1 MTNLTADVCIV
12 GAGFAGSLLATILRR
27 QGQNVVLLDRGRHP
41 RFAIGESS
49 TPLGNR
55 LLRDLCQTWNLAEI
69 APLAKFGSWQQKLPQ
84 LTGGLKRGF
93 SYFHHPLD
101 RPFTPTA
108 DHATEL
114 LVAASS
120 SNEHSDTHWLRADVD
135 TYLYEQAIAAGAI
148 ARDQTRVEIRERSP
162 LWRLAC
168 ERHGEAFD
176 VEAPFLIDGTGEAAL
191 LPNFLGLS
199 DRTAEML
206 TSSRGLF
213 AHFDRVTRW
222 ETCAAARGALT
233 ADYPFPCDD
242 AAQHQVFDFGWMW
255 QLRFTTDVVSIGFA
269 LDAAGHPVPTGVTP
283 AAEFQQWL
291 QRAPSVA
298 EQMQH
303 ARVVAPA
310 AGIVRSG
317 RLQRWRSPAA
327 GPDYALLPHS
337 AGFVDPLHSSG
348 IAHSLSGVARLA
360 MVLDP
365 TRSAE
370 ARRQQLAAY
379 AVSLDH
385 ELAFIDELVATC
397 YATRRQFGLFAMA
410 TMLYFAA
417 ATSCERQPGGQS
429 AGFLGAEWPLLRDAI
444 RRSRELLLAA
454 SQQVLSPNELAA
466 VRQRL
471 AGILAPVDVV
481 GLFSPEKPH
490 MYARTAAPE
499 F

>member
-1 MTNLTADVCIV
+1 MKFTADVCIV
-12 GAGFAGSLLATILRR
+12 GAGFAGSLLANILRR
-27 QGQNVVLLDRGRHP
+27 QGRQVVLLDRGRHP

-55 LLRDLCQTWNLAEI
+55 LLRDLCQSWNLAEI
-69 APLAKFGSWQQKLPQ
+69 APLAKFGSWQRELPQ

-101 RPFTPTA
+101 RSFTPTA
-108 DHATEL
+108 DHSTEL

-168 ERHGEAFD
+168 ERHGEAFE

-191 LPNFLGLS
+191 LPNFLGLR
-199 DRTAEML
+199 DRSAEMH
-206 TSSRGLF
+206 TNSRGVF
-213 AHFDRVTRW
+213 AHFDNVTRW
-222 ETCAAARGALT
+222 ETCANAHGAVT

-255 QLRFTTDVVSIGFA
+255 QLRFVNDVVSIGFA
-269 LDAAGHPVPTGVTP
+269 LDAAEHPVPTDVTP
-283 AAEFQQWL
+283 ADEFHQWL

-298 EQMQH
+298 EQMRH

-310 AGIVRSG
+310 VGIVRSG

-327 GPDYALLPHS
+327 GPDYALLAHS

-348 IAHSLSGVARLA
+348 IAHSLSAVARLA
-360 MVLDP
+360 VALDP
-365 TRSAE
+365 ARSAD
-370 ARRQQLAAY
+370 ARQQQLADY
-379 AVSLDH
+379 ALSMDH

-417 ATSCERQPGGQS
+417 ATSCERQPGGLS
-429 AGFLGAEWPLLRDAI
+429 AGFLGAEWPLLRDAV
-444 RRSRELLLAA
+444 RQSRQLLLAA
-454 SQQVLSPNELAA
+454 RQQVLSPNDLAT
-466 VRQRL
+466 VRRQL

-481 GLFSPEKPH
+481 GLFSPETPH
-490 MYARTAAPE
+490 MYAHTAAPE